1 MDYQLINN
9 KIFEIYIECN
19 IKEFPIDCLE
29 ILQHYDFRLLTYREI
44 KDSNQELHEIARK
57 FSDDAFRYKRFICY
71 NDDVTKGRIRFSL
84 MHELG
89 HYILNHH
96 GTTQE
101 NEDEAD
107 YFASCVLAPR
117 AAIWRSGC
125 RTAEDIHNMF
135 GLSYS
140 ASNRALADFQKWR
153 YGKIYDCEKELGDM
167 LFSKKESDIAS
178 RKSINIKA
186 RKSRH
191 QQQWKK
197 IEERNK
203 FIEENICDLSE
214 YALMQYERSLHLGH
228 VL

>member
-1 MDYQLINN
+1 MDSKIINE
-9 KIFEIYIECN
+9 KILEVFIECN
-19 IKEFPIDCLE
+19 IQEFPINCFE
-29 ILQHYDFRLLTYREI
+29 ILQHYNFRLFTYDEI
-44 KDSNQELHEIARK
+44 KLSDPELFAIAK
-57 FSDDAFRYKRFICY
+57 EYSDDAFKYKNIICY
-71 NDDVTKGRIRFSL
+71 NNSKSESRIRFSL

-89 HYILNHH
+89 HFILNHKN
-96 GTTQE
+96 TTPDH
-101 NEDEAD
+101 EDEAD

-140 ASNRALADFQKWR
+140 ASNRALVDFQKWR

-167 LFSKKESDIAS
+167 LYSKKEPTDIQDQ
-178 RKSINIKA
+178 SIEKKYQNKK
-186 RKSRH
+186 R
-191 QQQWKK
+191 WKE
-197 IEERNK
+197 IEERNR